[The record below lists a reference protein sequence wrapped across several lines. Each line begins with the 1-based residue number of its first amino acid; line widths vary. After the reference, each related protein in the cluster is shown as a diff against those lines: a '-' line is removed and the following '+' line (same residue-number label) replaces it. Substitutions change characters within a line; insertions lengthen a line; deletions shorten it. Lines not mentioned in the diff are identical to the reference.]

1 MGRYRWSQYRLD
13 PGWNPTTTSNQSGC
27 CTKCAVRISIWLFQ
41 TVDGRPLRNHHMN
54 VMFTRHGLKA
64 GVRQVNPHRF
74 RHTFATW
81 AIRASARE
89 LDVQY
94 LLGHSSP
101 MMVRRYSAT
110 YDSEQAASAHATFS
124 PAMQLA
130 GGR

>member
-1 MGRYRWSQYRLD
+1 MCASFKARDVSSAGRPISEVVLEALRSYLEDFRGWSA
-13 PGWNPTTTSNQSGC
+13 GH
-27 CTKCAVRISIWLFQ
+27 LFQ
-41 TVDGRPLRNHHMN
+41 TFDGRPLRNHHMN
-54 VMFTRHGLKA
+54 VMFTHHGVRA
-64 GVRQVNPHRF
+64 GVSQVKPHRF

-110 YDSEQAASAHATFS
+110 YDSEEAAKAHAAFS
-124 PAMQLA
+124 PAMQL
-130 GGR
+130 

>member
-1 MGRYRWSQYRLD
+1 MS
-13 PGWNPTTTSNQSGC
+13 S
-27 CTKCAVRISIWLFQ
+27 FQ

-54 VMFTRHGLKA
+54 VMFTRHGRKA
-64 GVRQVNPHRF
+64 GVSQVNPHRF

-101 MMVRRYSAT
+101 MMVGRYSAT
-110 YDSEQAASAHATFS
+110 YDSEQAAAAHAAFS
-124 PAMQLA
+124 PAMQL
-130 GGR
+130 

>member
-1 MGRYRWSQYRLD
+1 
-13 PGWNPTTTSNQSGC
+13 
-27 CTKCAVRISIWLFQ
+27 
-41 TVDGRPLRNHHMN
+41 MN
-54 VMFTRHGLKA
+54 VMFTRHGVRA
-64 GVRQVNPHRF
+64 GVSQVNPHRF

-81 AIRASARE
+81 AIRVNARE

-110 YDSEQAASAHATFS
+110 YNSEQAASAHAAFS

-130 GGR
+130 GGNLAATRKAKHHPEGPAFD